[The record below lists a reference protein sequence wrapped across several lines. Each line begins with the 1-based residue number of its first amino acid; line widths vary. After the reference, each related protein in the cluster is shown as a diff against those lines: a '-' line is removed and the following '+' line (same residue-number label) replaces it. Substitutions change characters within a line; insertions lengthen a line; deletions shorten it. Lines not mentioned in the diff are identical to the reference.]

1 MSEVALAP
9 LSTLWSAMSPCRP
22 VEIVP
27 VDVGAIAAAA
37 EAQGRAAGRAEA
49 LAEVEPLRA
58 ALLAATAGLERAQ
71 AIEPATLQPLFT
83 DLVTRI
89 CTAVVGAELRL
100 SPNVVAR
107 LVAAAL
113 SAVESG
119 GDALVY
125 LSPDDATLLSSELA
139 AIPDPELANGEVRVE
154 TPAHVVA
161 ASLAG
166 RLAAIVEG
174 LA

>member
-1 MSEVALAP
+1 MSEAALAP
-9 LSTLWSAMSPCRP
+9 LSTLWSAMSPRRAP
-22 VEIVP
+22 EIVP
-27 VDVGAIAAAA
+27 VDVGVIAAAA
-37 EAQGRAAGRAEA
+37 EAQGHAAGRAEA

-58 ALLAATAGLERAQ
+58 ALGTATAGLERA
-71 AIEPATLQPLFT
+71 ATIDPAALQPLFI

-100 SPNVVAR
+100 SPDIVTR

-113 SAVESG
+113 AAVECG

-125 LSPDDATLLSSELA
+125 LSPADAALVSGDLA
-139 AIPDPELANGEVRVE
+139 AIADPELVDGEVRLE